1 MLRVRLEVKFMTR
14 LTRTLGVLPGT
25 AALALMFTT
34 GFSLAASTQSLPP
47 PSASAPFAIWQTWA
61 KSEQVSMQST
71 NWAQVLPSEIGSG
84 QQLVNWGIV
93 STTSTGAG
101 IIPAG
106 ITTDNLWYLTKRT
119 PSTSGS

>member
-1 MLRVRLEVKFMTR
+1 MTR
-14 LTRTLGVLPGT
+14 LTRTLAALTGS

-34 GFSLAASTQSLPP
+34 GFSLAASTQSPPP
-47 PSASAPFAIWQTWA
+47 PSPSASFATWQTWA
-61 KSEQVSMQST
+61 TSEQVSMQST
-71 NWAQVLPSEIGSG
+71 NWARVLQSEIGSG

-93 STTSTGAG
+93 PTTSTGAG

-119 PSTSGS
+119 PSTNGS